1 MLNQVLPSLGVK
13 ESFLVANKIYD
24 HWAFLE
30 QNPNARLVSI
40 TCFGYNY
47 VTAIETKFEVPG
59 QIELSTFLYEG
70 SMHEKAKK
78 NEMIEATLLLDE
90 NEQIETLNWW
100 WSAKNQRI
108 RSLTLGTNYEKWLI
122 MEGQIELAQI
132 VNLSDSIASFSKI
145 ENESIAPESQA
156 QLSERDQDVMEN
168 EPQDDESLYAPP
180 LIKKSKIDENEFK
193 YQDLDLSVYGRYLIG
208 FKTRFGEYLEDIE
221 IYTKKLAEIQNY
233 GAM

>member
-1 MLNQVLPSLGVK
+1 MKWILINIFMLNQVLPSLGVK

-90 NEQIETLNWW
+90 NEQIETLN
-100 WSAKNQRI
+100 
-108 RSLTLGTNYEKWLI
+108 
-122 MEGQIELAQI
+122 
-132 VNLSDSIASFSKI
+132 
-145 ENESIAPESQA
+145 
-156 QLSERDQDVMEN
+156 
-168 EPQDDESLYAPP
+168 
-180 LIKKSKIDENEFK
+180 
-193 YQDLDLSVYGRYLIG
+193 
-208 FKTRFGEYLEDIE
+208 
-221 IYTKKLAEIQNY
+221 
-233 GAM
+233 